1 MGMTTDD
8 GLDGRTLEGLLA
20 REDAAEEAVRALMR
34 KAERVPPWEGPGGLA
49 AEYDPRRH
57 AVMDAAVYPD
67 RAGADGG
74 VERVTRIPLGLQ
86 RLAAK
91 RLTELCVG
99 TPVKRIYR
107 AEGAGEREAA
117 RRMEAIFGA
126 ARIDS
131 VNVARCL
138 ALFASCEVATLWYGV
153 PARHRRYGFDS
164 PLRLRCRTFSPM
176 QGDALYPRHDAAGDM
191 VALSVARRGEGG
203 TLRLDA
209 YTAGAHAVYRL
220 REGGWRREGWEP
232 IALGKIPAAYMWRP
246 QPAWEDTTRLVEE
259 MEWTLSR
266 NGNYLRK
273 NSKPLFTVF
282 ADEEIAYGG
291 ERGGEGEGRAVLQFP
306 KGSAAGYV
314 TWPQAVD
321 SLKFHI
327 AELRQLFFTQLQ
339 LPDWSYESMKSA
351 PMSGESRRQL
361 FIDAHLKVLDE
372 RGRLQEFFEREVNV
386 VRAFL
391 RGMMPGEAE
400 AVDSLGVTCEVT
412 PFALGDEREQI
423 SNLLL
428 ANGNRPL
435 VSQREAIE
443 YLGWSA
449 DAARTLE
456 EIRADGRE
464 DLFTMAD

>member
-1 MGMTTDD
+1 
-8 GLDGRTLEGLLA
+8 
-20 REDAAEEAVRALMR
+20 
-34 KAERVPPWEGPGGLA
+34 
-49 AEYDPRRH
+49 
-57 AVMDAAVYPD
+57 
-67 RAGADGG
+67 
-74 VERVTRIPLGLQ
+74 
-86 RLAAK
+86 
-91 RLTELCVG
+91 
-99 TPVKRIYR
+99 
-107 AEGAGEREAA
+107 
-117 RRMEAIFGA
+117 
-126 ARIDS
+126 
-131 VNVARCL
+131 
-138 ALFASCEVATLWYGV
+138 
-153 PARHRRYGFDS
+153 
-164 PLRLRCRTFSPM
+164 
-176 QGDALYPRHDAAGDM
+176 
-191 VALSVARRGEGG
+191 
-203 TLRLDA
+203 
-209 YTAGAHAVYRL
+209 
-220 REGGWRREGWEP
+220 
-232 IALGKIPAAYMWRP
+232 MWRP